1 MRSSCQHCAGV
12 YNSISGIIRPVGSG
26 GWDITACGWAIGSRS
41 TNLADK
47 LRGKH
52 SVGLATAPVNEVWAD
67 NTSLPSPLSGFSSC
81 LRSSYLEPFADIS
94 FRGGGGMNLRY
105 VIFMDHLFAGGLFLL
120 RAQISR
126 WVQKKEY
133 VILLII
139 DKERVVCGERAVLY
153 LLRWRGGG
161 GGGEGIYLML
171 FFVGGL
177 FLLSAQISR
186 WVQRKEYVSGSHS
199 VYHKQ

>member
-67 NTSLPSPLSGFSSC
+67 NTSLPSPPPPLSGFSSC
-81 LRSSYLEPFADIS
+81 LRNSYLEPFADIS
-94 FRGGGGMNLRY
+94 FRGGEGEVNLRY
-105 VIFMDHLFAGGLFLL
+105 VIFIDHLFAGGLFLL

-126 WVQKKEY
+126 WVQKKGY
-133 VILLII
+133 VILL
-139 DKERVVCGERAVLY
+139 VCNRQGKGGLWREGGAILTSLMRAAV
-153 LLRWRGGG
+153 RGGG
-161 GGGEGIYLML
+161 LNLPLLVLWIIS
-171 FFVGGL
+171 FVGGL
-177 FLLSAQISR
+177 FLLSAQI
-186 WVQRKEYVSGSHS
+186 
-199 VYHKQ
+199 

>member
-67 NTSLPSPLSGFSSC
+67 NTSLPSPGRLSSC
-81 LRSSYLEPFADIS
+81 LLLSPTVHRYFVPGVVWGVWGGEFTLCYFYGSFVRNWVATFEGSDLEMGS
-94 FRGGGGMNLRY
+94 E
-105 VIFMDHLFAGGLFLL
+105 
-120 RAQISR
+120 
-126 WVQKKEY
+126 KEY
-133 VILLII
+133 
-139 DKERVVCGERAVLY
+139 ER
-153 LLRWRGGG
+153 
-161 GGGEGIYLML
+161 
-171 FFVGGL
+171 F
-177 FLLSAQISR
+177 
-186 WVQRKEYVSGSHS
+186 
-199 VYHKQ
+199 